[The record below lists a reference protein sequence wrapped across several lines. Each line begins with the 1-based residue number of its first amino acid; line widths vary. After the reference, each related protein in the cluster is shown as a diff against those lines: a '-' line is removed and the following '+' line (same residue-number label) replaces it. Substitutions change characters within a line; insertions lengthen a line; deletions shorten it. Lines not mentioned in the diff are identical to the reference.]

1 MKAIALGVKILGLL
15 ILGIAA
21 TAGQQAQNQGND
33 QKNTCVLFK
42 DISGLVAKQVIA
54 VQLDGSIIVVGTAYN
69 TRTEKYEL
77 VLARYMANGT
87 LDNHFGSGGITVTA
101 LPCGAIAKA
110 VGVQATGNII
120 VAADYKQD
128 ALCQDIV
135 LVCYKPNGVLDK
147 SFGNGLGYVFA
158 DMRPICDVNA
168 LVVCPDDKLII
179 GGWYCDGEQPL
190 GGILLMRFLANGA
203 PDIAFGIDGCIKNHV
218 CDRAASICAL
228 KTIKPGCVL
237 AAGVVLKD
245 DFEQMMIMKWRT
257 NGRVDCLFGGGAG
270 YVLLPMVAKMSKG
283 AATLTILDEKILVA
297 GNHFDAAHG
306 RHVII
311 LNRILPDG
319 TLDSS
324 FGERGMVLVAPGDGD
339 ACVHALDLQ
348 KDGSIILAGSMV
360 NGGVL
365 QTILVRLNDQ
375 GVLETSFGEKGMV
388 RTAFTGNAASGIVI
402 TDKAAWITGKE
413 AQSTILAKYTW

>member
-1 MKAIALGVKILGLL
+1 MKAIALGVKILGLW
-15 ILGIAA
+15 ILSVAA
-21 TAGQQAQNQGND
+21 IAGQQAQIKEDG
-33 QKNTCVLFK
+33 QKNACVLFK
-42 DISGLVAKQVIA
+42 GVPGLVAKQVMA
-54 VQLDGSIIVVGTAYN
+54 VQPDGSIIVVGTVYN
-69 TRTEKYEL
+69 THTEKYEL

-87 LDNHFGSGGITVTA
+87 LDNHFGFDGITVTA
-101 LPCGAIAKA
+101 LPCGVIVRA

-120 VAADYKQD
+120 VAADYKLD
-128 ALCQDIV
+128 ALRQDIV
-135 LVCYKPNGVLDK
+135 LVCYKPNGILDK

-158 DMRPICDVNA
+158 NMRPICDVNA
-168 LVVCPDDKLII
+168 LAVCSDDKLII

-245 DFEQMMIMKWRT
+245 DFEQMMVMKWRT

-270 YVLLPMVAKMSKG
+270 YVLLPLAAKTAKG
-283 AATLTILDEKILVA
+283 AATLTTLDEKILVA

-311 LNRILPDG
+311 LNRILSDG
-319 TLDSS
+319 TLDFS
-324 FGERGMVLVAPGDGD
+324 FGEQGMVLVAPGDGD

-360 NGGVL
+360 NGGIL

-375 GVLETSFGEKGMV
+375 GVPETSFGEKGMV
-388 RTAFTGNAASGIVI
+388 RTVFTGNVASGVVI
-402 TDKAAWITGKE
+402 TDKAAWITGQE
-413 AQSTILAKYTW
+413 AQSTVLAKYTW